1 MGRFSPSFGSFNLR
15 HDPANHRLSDKPL
28 PYDMG
33 RMLRLRGWNLG
44 VLPSPFPDNGLELGG
59 KLSFSSG
66 SSLDYAAY
74 AVSGFKGDARAAD
87 IDFAQSRDGNV
98 YYVDNNGRPTFG
110 RLTSLALI
118 AGAPAILGAWIGGY
132 VTSDILGVLFFA
144 LAAGAA
150 FQVVVEVGRFVARRA
165 PGGLTSGY
173 AVGGFLTGIAV
184 MYATGLLAG

>member
-1 MGRFSPSFGSFNLR
+1 MIT
-15 HDPANHRLSDKPL
+15 ATK
-28 PYDMG
+28 
-33 RMLRLRGWNLG
+33 
-44 VLPSPFPDNGLELGG
+44 
-59 KLSFSSG
+59 
-66 SSLDYAAY
+66 
-74 AVSGFKGDARAAD
+74 RAATASARTQPVAR
-87 IDFAQSRDGNV
+87 I
-98 YYVDNNGRPTFG
+98 T
-110 RLTSLALI
+110 
-118 AGAPAILGAWIGGY
+118 APAILGAWIGGY